1 MPTMNIS
8 LPENL
13 KEFVESQVQ
22 SGDYSSVSEFMRELV
37 RREQKERS
45 REQLEQRLLEGLNS
59 GDGIES
65 TPEMWRDLHQEVR
78 ELARKMKRQNR

>member
-1 MPTMNIS
+1 MNIS

-22 SGDYSSVSEFMRELV
+22 SGDSEFMRELV

-45 REQLEQRLLEGLNS
+45 REQLEQRLLEGLHS

>member
-22 SGDYSSVSEFMRELV
+22 SGDYASVSEFMRELV
-37 RREQKERS
+37 RREQKERL
-45 REQLEQRLLEGLNS
+45 REQLEQRLLEGLDS
-59 GDGIES
+59 GEGIES
-65 TPEMWRDLHQEVR
+65 TPEMWRKLRAEVR
-78 ELARKMKRQNR
+78 EKVQARKPQNR

>member
-8 LPENL
+8 LPKNL

-37 RREQKERS
+37 RREQKERL

-59 GDGIES
+59 GEGVES
-65 TPEMWRDLHQEVR
+65 TPETWRDLHQEVR
-78 ELARKMKRQNR
+78 DLARKLKRQNR

>member
-22 SGDYSSVSEFMRELV
+22 SGEYSSVSEFMRELL
-37 RREQKERS
+37 RRELKALK
-45 REQLEQRLLEGLNS
+45 REHLELQLLEGLDS
-59 GDGIES
+59 GEGVEA
-65 TPEMWRDLHQEVR
+65 TPEIWKRLR
-78 ELARKMKRQNR
+78 EQIRGLRRKTKPAE

>member
-8 LPENL
+8 LHENL

-22 SGDYSSVSEFMRELV
+22 SGDYSSASEFMRELV
-37 RREQKERS
+37 RREQKERL
-45 REQLEQRLLEGLNS
+45 REQLELRLLEGLNS

-65 TPEMWRDLHQEVR
+65 SPEMWRDLHQEVR
-78 ELARKMKRQNR
+78 ELARKLKRQNR

>member
-22 SGDYSSVSEFMRELV
+22 SGNYSTVSEFMRELV
-37 RREQKERS
+37 RREQKERL

-59 GDGIES
+59 GEGIES

-78 ELARKMKRQNR
+78 ELAQNMKRQSR

>member
-37 RREQKERS
+37 RREQKERL
-45 REQLEQRLLEGLNS
+45 REQVEQRLLEGLNS
-59 GDGIES
+59 GEGVES
-65 TPEMWRDLHQEVR
+65 TPEMWRNLHQEVR
-78 ELARKMKRQNR
+78 ELARKLKRQDR